1 MYLSIFAIG
10 DTHLSFGTDKP
21 MDIFGGWQDYVGR
34 LEKNWRAIVNEDDTV
49 VIPGDISWAMGI
61 EQAEKDFAF
70 IHSLPGKKIILKGN
84 HDYWW
89 TTKKKMDTFLT
100 EKGFDSIS
108 ILHNNAFRVG
118 DFVICGSRGWFYD
131 AQTGHDE
138 KVILREA
145 ARLERS
151 IEQAEQLEGE
161 IIAFLHY
168 PPVMASQKC
177 DEIFEVLK
185 KHKIKRCFYGH
196 LHGESN
202 LYAVTGEVEGVH
214 FSLVSADF
222 LEFCPR
228 IIEKF

>member
-1 MYLSIFAIG
+1 M
-10 DTHLSFGTDKP
+10 
-21 MDIFGGWQDYVGR
+21 
-34 LEKNWRAIVNEDDTV
+34 
-49 VIPGDISWAMGI
+49 
-61 EQAEKDFAF
+61 
-70 IHSLPGKKIILKGN
+70 
-84 HDYWW
+84 
-89 TTKKKMDTFLT
+89 
-100 EKGFDSIS
+100 
-108 ILHNNAFRVG
+108 
-118 DFVICGSRGWFYD
+118 ICGSRGWFYD